1 MKTFKEFLNETSF
14 KVGDKVKEVEPM
26 GQFKPGDV
34 LEIVR
39 IKSGRIGV
47 IAQGQNPKDAL
58 FDNPKNF
65 KLVNEAIKTDFDLQK
80 YIEDL
85 AINLDSKDKPRAR
98 KIRLA
103 AEKLEMDSSN
113 RDYQSDLTSL
123 MSRLP
128 KDKNIQ
134 KLSDAIED
142 YLETL

>member
-1 MKTFKEFLNETSF
+1 MKTFKEYLTES
-14 KVGDKVKEVEPM
+14 K
-26 GQFKPGDV
+26 
-34 LEIVR
+34 
-39 IKSGRIGV
+39 
-47 IAQGQNPKDAL
+47 
-58 FDNPKNF
+58 
-65 KLVNEAIKTDFDLQK
+65 IKTDFDLIK

-85 AINLDSKDKPRAR
+85 AINVDRSDKPRAR